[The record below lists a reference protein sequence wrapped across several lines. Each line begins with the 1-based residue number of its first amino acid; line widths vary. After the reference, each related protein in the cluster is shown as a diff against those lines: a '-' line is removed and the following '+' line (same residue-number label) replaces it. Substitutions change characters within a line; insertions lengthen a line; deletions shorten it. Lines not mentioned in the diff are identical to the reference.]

1 MTQLK
6 LFKRIESP
14 YLKLLN
20 VYKLSNVYNLSNV
33 YKLSNVHKLSNVYKL
48 SKEHESL
55 KEYNLIF
62 LGLNRS
68 FSLRTEKKLRNLK
81 ARFTDPS

>member
-1 MTQLK
+1 MIQLR
-6 LFKRIESP
+6 LFKSIESL

-20 VYKLSNVYNLSNV
+20 VHELSNI
-33 YKLSNVHKLSNVYKL
+33 YKL

-62 LGLNRS
+62 LGLNRY
-68 FSLRTEKKLRNLK
+68 FNLRTDIKLRNLK
-81 ARFTDPS
+81 TRLTDPS

>member
-1 MTQLK
+1 MTPFR
-6 LFKRIESP
+6 LFKRIESL

-20 VYKLSNVYNLSNV
+20 IYKLSKIS
-33 YKLSNVHKLSNVYKL
+33 KL

-62 LGLNRS
+62 LGLNRY
-68 FSLRTEKKLRNLK
+68 FNLRTDIKLRNLK
-81 ARFTDPS
+81 TRLIGPS

>member
-1 MTQLK
+1 MTPFR
-6 LFKRIESP
+6 LFKRIESL

-20 VYKLSNVYNLSNV
+20 I
-33 YKLSNVHKLSNVYKL
+33 HKLSNIYKL
-48 SKEHESL
+48 SKKHESL

-68 FSLRTEKKLRNLK
+68 FNLRTDKKFRNLK
-81 ARFTDPS
+81 TRLTDPS

>member
-1 MTQLK
+1 MTQLR
-6 LFKRIESP
+6 LFKSIESL

-20 VYKLSNVYNLSNV
+20 INELSNI
-33 YKLSNVHKLSNVYKL
+33 YKL
-48 SKEHESL
+48 SKKHESL

-68 FSLRTEKKLRNLK
+68 FNLRTDKKFRNVKTRLK
-81 ARFTDPS
+81 DPS